1 MEIPINREA
10 RSMKKPS
17 FATFLLLLVP
27 CMAGGGL
34 LGAVALPCALIVG
47 IAILALMPLHMIFGI
62 DLLASPAD
70 VTDVMR
76 VLICI
81 SYVIGMVAGG
91 VLWTYKYLA
100 DRRLANGIDK

>member
-34 LGAVALPCALIVG
+34 LGAVALPCVLIVG

-70 VTDVMR
+70 VMR
-76 VLICI
+76 VLIHI
-81 SYVIGMVAGG
+81 SYIIGIVAGG
-91 VLWTYKYLA
+91 ALWTYKYLA